1 MGGKFEVDDWVMVIV
16 VGLYIAFEAIGCTAA
31 TTAFGVDIWTV
42 DANVLGTSLKLFYMG
57 ETFYLAI
64 LALTKISI
72 LCFYL
77 RIFPNPTF
85 RIVTFV
91 VMTWVSLSGVIFVFC
106 QIFQCVPIPYIWEGW
121 RKGEFGPFTCLDI
134 NTLGYTTAA
143 FSIAQDI
150 VILVMPLPLL
160 IKLNVSL
167 RSKIGIIVMFSLG
180 IFVLITSCVRLW
192 ALYNFGDSVNP
203 TWDYTNALIWT
214 GLEVGVSI
222 IVTSLPAIRVLLSR
236 RGGGLLGGSRST
248 AMAMRGVPGST
259 TTSSFGN
266 TTTVVASWHT
276 MPPHLKRISSVSR
289 ISSIKVGDEAESGG
303 GGFDVERQ
311 RGLEVMDLDGD
322 KPELEFMMTG
332 GNGEGD
338 VHGEEEGLRRPW
350 SDVSVGNSTVVGSES
365 DFEGVVER
373 GVGWPLKN
381 KAVLAGAGGG
391 GQQKLLQMPSI
402 DEILRYSGAGRGLTT
417 HGSKGSRLSNKRS
430 RDSEGSGYS
439 LSTFYCEGSMSG
451 GRESRSGSGSGRGSC
466 YEGDAEMGNLGQE
479 GSERG

>member
-1 MGGKFEVDDWVMVIV
+1 
-16 VGLYIAFEAIGCTAA
+16 
-31 TTAFGVDIWTV
+31 
-42 DANVLGTSLKLFYMG
+42 MG
-57 ETFYLAI
+57 ESFYLAI

-77 RIFPNPTF
+77 RIFSQPTF
-85 RIVTFV
+85 RVITFI
-91 VMTWVSLSGVIFVFC
+91 VMTWVGLSGVIFVFC
-106 QIFQCVPIPYIWEGW
+106 QIFQCIPIPYIWEGW

-160 IKLNVSL
+160 IKLNVSV
-167 RSKIGIIVMFSLG
+167 RSKIGIMVMFSLG

-192 ALYNFGDSVNP
+192 ALYDFGDSVNP

-236 RGGGLLGGSRST
+236 RGGNLLGGSRST
-248 AMAMRGVPGST
+248 ALAMRGVLGSE

-289 ISSIKVGDEAESGG
+289 ISSIKVGDETRA
-303 GGFDVERQ
+303 DVERQ
-311 RGLEVMDLDGD
+311 GRGLGVVDLDGS
-322 KPELEFMMTG
+322 KPELGYMMTG
-332 GNGEGD
+332 GNGEPD
-338 VHGEEEGLRRPW
+338 KELRRPW

-365 DFEGVVER
+365 DFEGPGDR
-373 GVGWPLKN
+373 DCGWPLKN
-381 KAVLAGAGGG
+381 KAVLGGAGGG
-391 GQQKLLQMPSI
+391 GTGGQGQKLSHMLSI
-402 DEILRYSGAGRGLTT
+402 DEILTCSGGGQERGLTT
-417 HGSKGSRLSNKRS
+417 HGSTGSRLSNKRS
-430 RDSEGSGYS
+430 CDSEGSGYS
-439 LSTFYCEGSMSG
+439 LSTFSCGGSTSG
-451 GRESRSGSGSGRGSC
+451 GQESGHGSGSGSGSVMSGDGRDSRNGTGSRC
-466 YEGDAEMGNLGQE
+466 GSGSGSYFEGDGVLDRE
-479 GSERG
+479 S